1 MSEYII
7 GQELDN
13 YVYLLIPEA
22 EETDINNVISVIKQ
36 KYIINTYKYIPE
48 EEVSLY
54 IKLKV
59 ENDTK
64 FIDFIRDINNLNY
77 ESIDGFKSI
86 TTFFASFS
94 KDKRY
99 LYFGQFSGNINTS
112 AENILEIEET
122 TILNDNDKEFT
133 ITKYDDGGFL
143 NYLESKLK

>member
-22 EETDINNVISVIKQ
+22 EETQINNVISVIKQ

-54 IKLKV
+54 IKLEV
-59 ENDTK
+59 VNGEM
-64 FIDFIRDINNLNY
+64 FIDFIRDINNLNT
-77 ESIDGFKSI
+77 ESIDGLF
-86 TTFFASFS
+86 TVYFASFS

-99 LYFGQFSGNINTS
+99 LYFGQLSHNINTS
-112 AENILEIEET
+112 GENILEIEET
-122 TILNDNDKEFT
+122 TILDDKEFT
-133 ITKYDDGGFL
+133 IIKYDDPNGYF
-143 NYLESKLK
+143 NLESKLK